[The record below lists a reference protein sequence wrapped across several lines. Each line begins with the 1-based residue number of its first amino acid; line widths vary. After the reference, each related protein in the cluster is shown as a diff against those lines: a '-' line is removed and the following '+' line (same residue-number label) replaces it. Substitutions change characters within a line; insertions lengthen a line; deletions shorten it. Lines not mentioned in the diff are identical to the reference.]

1 MELDGLLIQLMGIY
15 MEEPICPGHQAGRE
29 CRIHYKPDLVQL
41 DSDSIGYETAFVH
54 LKNSNKDQD
63 L

>member
-1 MELDGLLIQLMGIY
+1 MVLDGLLIQFMCIY
-15 MEEPICPGHQAGRE
+15 MEETIGPGYQAGRE

-41 DSDSIGYETAFVH
+41 NTDTIGYVTALVH
-54 LKNSNKDQD
+54 LKNSNKDWD

>member
-1 MELDGLLIQLMGIY
+1 MVLNGLLIQLMGIY
-15 MEEPICPGHQAGRE
+15 MEESIGPGYQAGRE

-41 DSDSIGYETAFVH
+41 NTDTIGYETAFVH
-54 LKNSNKDQD
+54 LKNSNKNRD